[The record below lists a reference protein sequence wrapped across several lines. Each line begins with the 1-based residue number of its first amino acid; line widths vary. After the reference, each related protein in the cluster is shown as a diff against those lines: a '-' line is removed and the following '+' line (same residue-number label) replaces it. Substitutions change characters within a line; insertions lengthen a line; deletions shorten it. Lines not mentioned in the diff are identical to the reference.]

1 MSSRRCSDDHYDV
14 TAPLLL
20 FPDTTVLIN
29 FHICSAMPL
38 LDTLT
43 RKRGQWTATIR
54 QECIRKEDDLEL
66 PQLAAAAEGVFGD
79 PLYPDEDEHRAI
91 RDLRAL
97 MARPGDHRDQHL
109 GEAETVVILERRA
122 LNAIFITDDSHV
134 QEFTHKTCITSWDL
148 LGHGLQ
154 LGDVTEGQIR
164 SMRGMLLAQRRVHI
178 NEVKDAASFEMWLA
192 SRKP

>member
-1 MSSRRCSDDHYDV
+1 M

-54 QECIRKEDDLEL
+54 QECIRKETDLNL
-66 PQLAAAAEGVFGD
+66 PQLASAAEGVFGD
-79 PLYPDEDEHRAI
+79 PLFPEEDEHRAI

-97 MARPGDHRDQHL
+97 MAKPGDHRDQHL

-122 LNAIFITDDSHV
+122 LNAVFITDDSHV
-134 QEFTHKTCITSWDL
+134 QEFTQKTCITSWDL
-148 LGHGLQ
+148 LGHGLRS
-154 LGDVTEGQIR
+154 GDVTEDQVR
-164 SMRGMLLAQRRVHI
+164 SMRATLLTLKRVHI
-178 NEVKDAASFEMWLA
+178 DEVRDRARFETWLA
-192 SRKP
+192 GRKA